1 MNRLFLRIR
10 TFNAAASGSMA
21 VEFALIAPVLIAMLA
36 GVIFYGVYLG
46 AVNSIQQLAADAA
59 RASIAGL
66 NDAERISIAR
76 AHVAS
81 AAPSFALI
89 DPAKTSV
96 TANVSS
102 TNPNVFEVAVSYDAS
117 QLAIWGFQ
125 GLLPLPSKTIT
136 RSAAIQ
142 RGGF

>member
-1 MNRLFLRIR
+1 MRRVFSRMR
-10 TFNAAASGSMA
+10 AFNAAAAGSMA

-46 AVNSIQQLAADAA
+46 AANSVQQLAADAA
-59 RASIAGL
+59 RASVAGL

-81 AAPSFALI
+81 AAPSFTLI

-96 TANVSS
+96 TAKVSS
-102 TNPNVFEVAVSYDAS
+102 ANSNVFEVAVSYDAS
-117 QLAIWGFQ
+117 KLAIWGFQ